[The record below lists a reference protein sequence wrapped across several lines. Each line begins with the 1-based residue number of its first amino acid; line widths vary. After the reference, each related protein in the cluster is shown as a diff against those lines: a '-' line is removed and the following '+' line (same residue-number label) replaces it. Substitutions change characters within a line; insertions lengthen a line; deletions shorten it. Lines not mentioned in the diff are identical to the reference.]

1 MNIDSILQ
9 TATVISAIITILA
22 ILLQQRGASLGAG
35 FGSSGE
41 LFTTRRGIDKN
52 LFDVTVFFAVIF
64 VLSILVGLILPA
76 SH

>member
-1 MNIDSILQ
+1 MNIDGILQ
-9 TATVISAIITILA
+9 IITIVSAGLMILA

-41 LFTTRRGIDKN
+41 LYTTRRGIDKS
-52 LFDVTVFFAVIF
+52 LFDVTIILAVIF

-76 SH
+76 FK